1 MSLDSESLYVCKF
14 HALHFLRLQFEQN
27 HFLTNY
33 GLKILRINSNIF
45 QVLQIHFFRQIF
57 KNPLLHLVECKLHYN
72 CLHLSHFILL
82 LFHRLVQCFNS
93 DTFKFKI
100 IIHSSIF
107 NSTLHFIDEFKNCFD
122 FQFMIRFLKKKFLC
136 HLFFPIII

>member
-1 MSLDSESLYVCKF
+1 MSLDSENLYVYKF
-14 HALHFLRLQFEQN
+14 HALHFLHLQFEQN

-33 GLKILRINSNIF
+33 DLKILRINFNIF
-45 QVLQIHFFRQIF
+45 QVLQIHFFHQIF
-57 KNPLLHLVECKLHYN
+57 KNPLLHLIERKLHYN

-82 LFHRLVQCFNS
+82 LFHQLVRCFDS
-93 DTFKFKI
+93 DIFKFNI

-107 NSTLHFIDEFKNCFD
+107 YFTLRFIDEFKNYFD

-136 HLFFPIII
+136 HLFFLIII